1 MFVVFFYNADY
12 TVTDDHKHIKTSQ
25 KQRENIRL
33 CHVINMSGNCD
44 GKNLRIII
52 KKKKIGKIARVLLFS
67 FLFTAMRCALY
78 VCMFIFDIVDR
89 W

>member
-52 KKKKIGKIARVLLFS
+52 IKKKNRKNCACSSLFFS
-67 FLFTAMRCALY
+67 FHGDALCIVY
-78 VCMFIFDIVDR
+78 VYVHL
-89 W
+89 